1 MQLANNQEINLQ
13 ISTLLIAL
21 EGFCDI
27 NSKISTKT
35 WNTIIFK
42 LQTGAELLPSERSLL
57 DIANAIDVKLNK
69 AFKDSYGITV
79 FDKSLKED
87 LPSLLVDRLMRYQNI
102 LSDKIKVYFPEIN

>member
-1 MQLANNQEINLQ
+1 MQVADNQEINLQ
-13 ISTLLIAL
+13 ISTLLVTL

-42 LQTGAELLPSERSLL
+42 LQTGAKLLPSERSLL
-57 DIANAIDVKLNK
+57 EIANAIDVKLNK

-87 LPSLLVDRLMRYQNI
+87 LPSLLLDRLMKYQNI
-102 LSDKIKVYFPEIN
+102 LSEKIKVYFPETN

>member
-1 MQLANNQEINLQ
+1 MQLADNQEINLQ
-13 ISTLLIAL
+13 TSTLLVTL

-27 NSKISTKT
+27 NSKISIKT

-42 LQTGAELLPSERSLL
+42 LQTGAKLLPSERSLL

-69 AFKDSYGITV
+69 AFKDSYGIVV

-87 LPSLLVDRLMRYQNI
+87 LPSSLMDRLMRYQNI